1 VFFTDPTHSQ
11 PHDPDVKALMRIA
24 VVWEIPISCHRASA
38 DFLIT
43 SPLLGGYRL
52 RRELSPVG
60 A

>member
-1 VFFTDPTHSQ
+1 
-11 PHDPDVKALMRIA
+11 MRIA